1 MAARAGL
8 NRNYVGMIERE
19 EHAATVDVLEQL
31 AAAFAIDPA
40 ELLQGGSKAGPPSQV
55 LSE

>member
-1 MAARAGL
+1 
-8 NRNYVGMIERE
+8 MIERE

-31 AAAFAIDPA
+31 AAAFAIEPA
-40 ELLQGGSKAGPPSQV
+40 ELLQGGSKAGSPGQV